1 MVTVKKEGSAFDSKL
16 ITKETFETNAV
27 TIRNNDLTV
36 KELKV
41 GEAYT
46 INDILYAT
54 NSAAL
59 SDRSKFI
66 LKGFA
71 RFLKEN
77 PTIKVNIQGH
87 TDDVG
92 DDAKNM
98 ALSENRAKDV
108 RAYLI
113 SQGVD
118 AGRLTAKGLGETLPK
133 VENDS
138 EANRAM
144 NRRTDFVIEKL

>member
-1 MVTVKKEGSAFDSKL
+1 
-16 ITKETFETNAV
+16 
-27 TIRNNDLTV
+27 
-36 KELKV
+36 
-41 GEAYT
+41 
-46 INDILYAT
+46 
-54 NSAAL
+54 
-59 SDRSKFI
+59 
-66 LKGFA
+66 
-71 RFLKEN
+71 
-77 PTIKVNIQGH
+77 VNIQGH

-118 AGRLTAKGLGETLPK
+118 ASRLTAKGFGETVPK